1 MDLMELMKIIM
12 DGTLT
17 EEQFIQN
24 YENILDLETIRIYN
38 WPRLTMLEYVKKTY
52 LWMRPENISETLKVF
67 LELKKNDDR
76 RPI

>member
-12 DGTLT
+12 DGNLT

-24 YENILDLETIRIYN
+24 YENILDLEKIRIYN

-52 LWMRPENISETLKVF
+52 SWMRPENISETLKVF

>member
-12 DGTLT
+12 DGNLT

-24 YENILDLETIRIYN
+24 YESIVDLETIRIYN
-38 WPRLTMLEYVKKTY
+38 WPRLTILDYVKKTY
-52 LWMRPENISETLKVF
+52 SWMRPENISKTLKVF

>member
-1 MDLMELMKIIM
+1 MELMELMRIIM
-12 DGTLT
+12 NGNLT

-24 YENILDLETIRIYN
+24 YESILDLETIRIYN
-38 WPRLTMLEYVKKTY
+38 WPRLTVLDYVKKTY

>member
-1 MDLMELMKIIM
+1 MKIIM

-24 YENILDLETIRIYN
+24 YESIVDLETIRIYN
-38 WPRLTMLEYVKKTY
+38 WPRLTVLDYVKKTY
-52 LWMRPENISETLKVF
+52 FWMRPENISETLRVF

>member
-1 MDLMELMKIIM
+1 MDLMELMRIIM
-12 DGTLT
+12 DGNLT

-24 YENILDLETIRIYN
+24 YEGILDLETIRVYN
-38 WPRLTMLEYVKKTY
+38 WPRLTVLDYVKKTY
-52 LWMRPENISETLKVF
+52 LWMRPENISETLRVF

>member
-12 DGTLT
+12 DGNLT

-38 WPRLTMLEYVKKTY
+38 WPRLTVLDYVKKTY
-52 LWMRPENISETLKVF
+52 LWMRPENISETLRVF

>member
-12 DGTLT
+12 DGNLT

-24 YENILDLETIRIYN
+24 YEGILDLETIRIYN
-38 WPRLTMLEYVKKTY
+38 WPRLTVLDYVKKTY
-52 LWMRPENISETLKVF
+52 LWMRPENISETLRVF

>member
-1 MDLMELMKIIM
+1 MDLMELMRIIM
-12 DGTLT
+12 DGNLT

-24 YENILDLETIRIYN
+24 YESILDLETIRIYN
-38 WPRLTMLEYVKKTY
+38 WPRLTVLDYVKKTY
-52 LWMRPENISETLKVF
+52 LWMRPENISETLRVF